1 MLIFIK
7 IRCLMYKRIKIDMD
21 KIKKYLSREKS
32 IFYILLIAFIIRLAW
47 ILIIRTAPISDF
59 QLMYEA
65 GKNVANGN
73 YSCFYGNNYFSRFP
87 HDTITVLYYSLFFRI
102 VKNPLFL
109 IKFMNIIYQTFT
121 VYMIYNISK
130 ITYNKKIANISA
142 ILITIFSP
150 FIMYCSETMAENM
163 AIPLFLVGVYLF
175 IKYIDN
181 DNILTL
187 IFSTVFLGIGNFFR
201 PVGIIFLIAF
211 ILYYITKKIIYY
223 KSKNIL
229 KYLYIFI
236 IIIGFLMPKIIISN
250 LLVTNNILEKQLWNG
265 GEPVIMNILKGTN
278 LDSIGAWSEEDS
290 LIPEES
296 NHNNE
301 LMKEKAI
308 ERIKSRFTN
317 SNFIQII
324 LFYLKKIVLQW
335 GIGDFGAYDWTVAK
349 GIYLTPKITLFLTP
363 IAYTISSIYY
373 LYLISLSVI
382 GLKNI
387 SNNKINDKVLFYY
400 LILLGF
406 IGFYLLTE
414 RQPRYAFVC
423 SWIFVLTAS
432 NAFYK
437 SDKKISKKT
446 LISL

>member
-1 MLIFIK
+1 
-7 IRCLMYKRIKIDMD
+7 
-21 KIKKYLSREKS
+21 
-32 IFYILLIAFIIRLAW
+32 
-47 ILIIRTAPISDF
+47 
-59 QLMYEA
+59 
-65 GKNVANGN
+65 
-73 YSCFYGNNYFSRFP
+73 
-87 HDTITVLYYSLFFRI
+87 
-102 VKNPLFL
+102 
-109 IKFMNIIYQTFT
+109 
-121 VYMIYNISK
+121 
-130 ITYNKKIANISA
+130 
-142 ILITIFSP
+142 
-150 FIMYCSETMAENM
+150 
-163 AIPLFLVGVYLF
+163 
-175 IKYIDN
+175 
-181 DNILTL
+181 
-187 IFSTVFLGIGNFFR
+187 
-201 PVGIIFLIAF
+201 
-211 ILYYITKKIIYY
+211 
-223 KSKNIL
+223 
-229 KYLYIFI
+229 
-236 IIIGFLMPKIIISN
+236 MPKIIISN

-414 RQPRYAFVC
+414 RQLDTPLFAHGYLC
-423 SWIFVLTAS
+423 
-432 NAFYK
+432 
-437 SDKKISKKT
+437 
-446 LISL
+446 